1 MRVWKEIAV
10 NELEIAREEETLYI
24 KVLDYNKGRFMV
36 ATLIG
41 NELKALV
48 AEALKALRVDVENEI
63 REKEEELRRLENAIG
78 SVQRALWL
86 EGVEK
91 ERRISEIKAEMEK
104 VRKVVEKQKQILQKI
119 NELLVLLE
127 QELVESE

>member
-1 MRVWKEIAV
+1 MRVWKEVEV

-36 ATLIG
+36 VSLLG
-41 NELKALV
+41 NGLKALV
-48 AEALKALRVDVENEI
+48 IEALKALKMDIENEV